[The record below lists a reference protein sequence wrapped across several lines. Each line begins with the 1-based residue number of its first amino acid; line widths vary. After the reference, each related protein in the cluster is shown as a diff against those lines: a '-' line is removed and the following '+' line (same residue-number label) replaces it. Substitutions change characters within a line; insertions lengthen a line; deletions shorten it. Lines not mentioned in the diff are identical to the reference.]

1 MRLELTG
8 RHVTI
13 TPAIRKLVEKRLT
26 PALRVLNDHVVSVQI
41 VLSQEKTRY
50 RAEVTLHARGDR
62 FMHGNGLGRDVAVAF
77 GAAMDKVDTQ
87 AQRLKGK
94 WDGRRRR
101 PAKTGPEAPVS
112 APTSIE
118 PDVRVIR
125 RRYAVRQMSVD
136 EAARAVGRSADA
148 FLIFRNAA
156 TDAVTV
162 LFRRP
167 DGHLGL
173 IEPGV

>member
-13 TPAIRKLVEKRLT
+13 TPSIRKLVEKRLT
-26 PALRVLNDHVVSVQI
+26 PTLRVLNDHVVSIQV
-41 VLSQEKTRY
+41 VLTREKARH
-50 RAEVTLHARGDR
+50 RAEVTLHARGDN
-62 FMHGNGLGRDVAVAF
+62 FMHGNGLGRDVGTAL
-77 GAAMDKVDTQ
+77 GTAMDKIDRQ

-101 PAKTGPEAPVS
+101 TAVKPVVEAPPSVQV
-112 APTSIE
+112 E

-125 RRYAVRQMSVD
+125 RRYVVRQMSVN
-136 EAARAVGRSADA
+136 EAASSVGRTADA
-148 FLIFRNAA
+148 FVIFRNVA
-156 TDAVTV
+156 TDSVAV

-173 IEPGV
+173 IEPGA

>member
-13 TPAIRKLVEKRLT
+13 TPALRKVVEKRLAPT
-26 PALRVLNDHVVSVQI
+26 LRVLNDHVVSIQV
-41 VLSQEKTRY
+41 VLTREKTRH
-50 RAEVTLHARGDR
+50 RAEVTLHARGDN
-62 FMHGNGLGRDVAVAF
+62 FMHGNGLGRDVATAL
-77 GAAMDKVDTQ
+77 ATAMDKIDTQ

-101 PAKTGPEAPVS
+101 TAVKTTAESPPPAG
-112 APTSIE
+112 IE

-125 RRYAVRQMSVD
+125 RRYAVRQMSVT
-136 EAARAVGRSADA
+136 EAAQAVGRTADA
-148 FLIFRNAA
+148 FLIFRNVS
-156 TDAVTV
+156 TDAVAV